1 MKVWDKLWRREKGRR
16 ETVVCA
22 NLKQTSSKRGMTMLQ
37 KCHLYKKTYVWVWMF
52 LMFLQMISRH
62 I

>member
-37 KCHLYKKTYVWVWMF
+37 KCHLYKKDICMSLSVSHVFTND
-52 LMFLQMISRH
+52 
-62 I
+62 